1 MDRVLHAMAVFTR
14 VAQMGSFTAAADVLG
29 ITAASVSTLMG
40 QLEARLKVTLIQR
53 STRSMRLTS
62 EGVQY
67 LEHCNRVLGDIED
80 MERLLNGAGDFPRG
94 RLAVDINQEV
104 AQIIL
109 PSILAFRARYPE
121 VDLRIGIGGDYE
133 GLIGNAVD
141 CAIVVGNLADSSLRC
156 RQLGSLQAVTVAS
169 PDYLERRGV
178 PRSIDALRNHDVV
191 HYTSRRFGTPR
202 PLRFASDGNETSLKV
217 PESVCVNDAETVMRY
232 VVAGGGIAQVSES
245 AAARYLGSGQL
256 VEVLAGNRPAA
267 PPVSVL
273 FANRR
278 HMLMSVR
285 VFIDWVDL
293 QLRQSLYHR
302 EAPRTHTADLE
313 NATCPDW
320 QAVRAASIERVP
332 RQQSARSSA

>member
-1 MDRVLHAMAVFTR
+1 MDRVLHAMSVFTR

-29 ITAASVSTLMG
+29 ITAASVSTLMR

-53 STRSMRLTS
+53 STRSMRLTN

-67 LEHCNRVLGDIED
+67 LDHCNRVLGEIED
-80 MERLLNGAGDFPRG
+80 MERLLNGAGDFARG
-94 RLAVDINQEV
+94 CLAVDINQEV

-109 PSILAFRARYPE
+109 PSILEFRGRYPE

-141 CAIVVGNLADSSLRC
+141 CAIVVGNLSDSSLHC

-169 PDYLERRGV
+169 PDYLKRRGV
-178 PRSIDALRNHDVV
+178 PYSVDALRHHDVV
-191 HYTSRRFGTPR
+191 HYTSKRFGTPR
-202 PLRFASDGNETSLKV
+202 PLRFALDGNETSLKM
-217 PESVCVNDAETVMRY
+217 PEKVCVNDAETVMRY

-245 AAARYLGSGQL
+245 AAGRYLGSGQL
-256 VEVLAGNRPAA
+256 VEVLVGNRPA
-267 PPVSVL
+267 PLPISVL
-273 FANRR
+273 YANRR

-293 QLRQSLYHR
+293 QLRQNVCLR
-302 EAPRTHTADLE
+302 EAPRKYTAGLD
-313 NATCPDW
+313 NARCSDW
-320 QAVRAASIERVP
+320 EAVRAATFERTAHH
-332 RQQSARSSA
+332 QTA